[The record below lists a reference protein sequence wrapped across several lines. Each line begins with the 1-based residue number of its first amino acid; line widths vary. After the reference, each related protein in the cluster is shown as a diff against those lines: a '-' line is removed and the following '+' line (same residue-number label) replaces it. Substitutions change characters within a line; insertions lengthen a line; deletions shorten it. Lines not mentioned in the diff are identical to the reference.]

1 LILQIINSL
10 VAYDVNYCEQK
21 RSVKKDGFIII
32 IIISTDPE
40 TSQTEKQ
47 GNSKIKEKNIYFIKI

>member
-32 IIISTDPE
+32 IISTDPE